1 MLTIPVKYFLT
12 NYAVMRRYNTST
24 KQKNVT
30 TGKRRLRGDIIQIGK
45 KTDGYSQYNQ
55 LITLKKLWT

>member
-1 MLTIPVKYFLT
+1 
-12 NYAVMRRYNTST
+12 MRRYNTST